1 MTTKSYGLIIVNTM
15 NNKVKNPSQKVTIF
29 QSGRLKELIEE
40 IIHCCQERVFFQSQK
55 FNLTPAELRCI
66 LLFNNEKYLTV
77 KGMAQKLEVA
87 KSRVTKIMEGLL
99 KKKLIQCINDPG
111 DARVKLFSPTPA
123 GQKKYEELND
133 FIKEIHHHLL
143 TNLKPDDRKGVLSS
157 LELLRS
163 SMEVV
168 KERLV

>member
-1 MTTKSYGLIIVNTM
+1 M
-15 NNKVKNPSQKVTIF
+15 NNKTTNSDQKLSTY
-29 QSGRLKELIEE
+29 QAGRLKELIEE

-99 KKKLIQCINDPG
+99 KKKLIQCIDDPG

-123 GQKKYEELND
+123 GQKKTEELND
-133 FIKEIHHHLL
+133 FIKKIHHHLL
-143 TNLKPDDRKGVLSS
+143 TNLKPEDRKVVLSS

-163 SMEVV
+163 SMEAV
-168 KERLV
+168 KARMV

>member
-1 MTTKSYGLIIVNTM
+1 V
-15 NNKVKNPSQKVTIF
+15 
-29 QSGRLKELIEE
+29 
-40 IIHCCQERVFFQSQK
+40 
-55 FNLTPAELRCI
+55 RCI

-77 KGMAQKLEVA
+77 KGIAQKLEVA

-99 KKKLIQCINDPG
+99 KKKLVQCINDPG

-123 GQKKYEELND
+123 GQKKSEELNE

-143 TNLKPDDRKGVLSS
+143 TTLKLEDRKAVLSS

-163 SMEVV
+163 SMEVI
-168 KERLV
+168 KARLV